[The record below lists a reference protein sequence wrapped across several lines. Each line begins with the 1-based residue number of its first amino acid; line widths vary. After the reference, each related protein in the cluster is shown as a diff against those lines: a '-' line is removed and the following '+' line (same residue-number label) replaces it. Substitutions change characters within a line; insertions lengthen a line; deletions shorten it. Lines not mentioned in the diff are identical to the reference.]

1 MNKESILAKL
11 SAEPFVPH
19 IRIRNGHAQTIL
31 SSFLKRRTP
40 LLQKLA
46 TPRHFETLPST
57 QVLGDCVWQEDKENR
72 PTLILLHGMEGS
84 IDSGYMQGCAE
95 QAIRA
100 GFNVIRLNHRNCGGT
115 EHLTPTL
122 YHAGLTDDLRKI
134 VTELIERDG
143 LQKIFIAGFSLGGN
157 VVIKLAGEYGKNA
170 PPQIKGFIG
179 VSPSL
184 DLVSCAA
191 AIEMRSNFLYHSRF
205 ILSLKNRMRRKA
217 RLFPERYD
225 ISKLRGVWTIRKFDD
240 VYTSRHA
247 GFRDV
252 EDYYERASAIRL
264 IQNIAV
270 PTLIIHAKDDPFI
283 PFVSFE
289 SRELQENPNI
299 VLLATEHGGH
309 VGFLSNSKDAET
321 RFWYEKKIVEF
332 IELLKEM

>member
-1 MNKESILAKL
+1 MNKERILAKL
-11 SAEPFVPH
+11 AENPFVPH
-19 IRIRNGHAQTIL
+19 LRVRNGHAQTII
-31 SSFLKRRTP
+31 SSFLSRRTP
-40 LLQKLA
+40 RLDDLA
-46 TPRHFETLPST
+46 KPRHFDTVPET
-57 QVLGDCVWQEDKENR
+57 QVVGDCVWQEDKQQR

-95 QAIRA
+95 QAVGA
-100 GFNVIRLNHRNCGGT
+100 GFNVLRLNQRNCGGT

-134 VTELIERDG
+134 VAELIERDG
-143 LQKIFIAGFSLGGN
+143 LQKIYIMGFSLGGN
-157 VVIKLAGEYGKNA
+157 VILKLAGEYGASA
-170 PPQIKGFIG
+170 PPQVKGFIG

-217 RLFPERYD
+217 KLFPERYD

-252 EDYYERASAIRL
+252 EDYYERASAIRQ
-264 IQNIAV
+264 IQHIAV

-283 PFVSFE
+283 PFAPFATK
-289 SRELQENPNI
+289 ELQENPNI
-299 VLLATEHGGH
+299 ALLATAHGGH
-309 VGFLSNSKDAET
+309 VGFLTGSKEPEN
-321 RFWYEKKIVEF
+321 RFWYEKKMVEF
-332 IELLKEM
+332 IESLEEE